1 MLMNHLDILPRQ
13 PGIFS
18 TEQIS
23 QFDPER
29 LLPFFQRLPQ
39 YSQIREEVISPYF
52 PPGSD
57 KNLQRLASKNNAKY
71 MMSTSTV
78 TSMLNHV
85 YYAISNFKSPH
96 FTHLTESYDYEP
108 LKYMMS

>member
-1 MLMNHLDILPRQ
+1 
-13 PGIFS
+13 
-18 TEQIS
+18 
-23 QFDPER
+23 
-29 LLPFFQRLPQ
+29 
-39 YSQIREEVISPYF
+39 
-52 PPGSD
+52 
-57 KNLQRLASKNNAKY
+57 

-96 FTHLTESYDYEP
+96 FTHLTESYDHEP